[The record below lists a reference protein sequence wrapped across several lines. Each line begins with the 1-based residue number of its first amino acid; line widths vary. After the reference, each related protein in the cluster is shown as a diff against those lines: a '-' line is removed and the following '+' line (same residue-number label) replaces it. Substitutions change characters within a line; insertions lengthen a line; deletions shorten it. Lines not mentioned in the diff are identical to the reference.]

1 MVFPYTVGLYDT
13 TVHIKKHIKRHSGS
27 CIKAVRFLYWK
38 REIERE
44 RERERERS
52 VYRQGETIIDYNN
65 NFYLYEIPSSSYIF
79 QTKLVEIVGF
89 FIG

>member
-27 CIKAVRFLYWK
+27 CIKAVRFLLKK
-38 REIERE
+38 RDW
-44 RERERERS
+44 ERERS

-65 NFYLYEIPSSSYIF
+65 NFYLYDIPSSSYIF

>member
-27 CIKAVRFLYWK
+27 CIKAVRFLLKK
-38 REIERE
+38 RDW
-44 RERERERS
+44 ERERERS

-65 NFYLYEIPSSSYIF
+65 NFYLYEIPSSSSYIF

>member
-27 CIKAVRFLYWK
+27 CIKAVRFLLKK
-38 REIERE
+38 RDW
-44 RERERERS
+44 ERERS

-65 NFYLYEIPSSSYIF
+65 NFYLYEIPSSSSYIF

>member
-1 MVFPYTVGLYDT
+1 MVFSYTVGLYDT

-27 CIKAVRFLYWK
+27 CIKAVRFLLKK
-38 REIERE
+38 RDLK
-44 RERERERS
+44 RERS

-65 NFYLYEIPSSSYIF
+65 NFYLYEIPSSSSYIF

>member
-27 CIKAVRFLYWK
+27 CIKAVRILLKK
-38 REIERE
+38 RDWERE
-44 RERERERS
+44 RGRERS
-52 VYRQGETIIDYNN
+52 VYRQGETVIDYNN

>member
-27 CIKAVRFLYWK
+27 CIKAVRFLLK
-38 REIERE
+38 KRE

-52 VYRQGETIIDYNN
+52 AYRQEETILDYYN
-65 NFYLYEIPSSSYIF
+65 NFYLYEIPSSSSYIF
-79 QTKLVEIVGF
+79 RTKLVEIVGF

>member
-27 CIKAVRFLYWK
+27 CIKAVRFLLKK
-38 REIERE
+38 RDL
-44 RERERERS
+44 RERERS

>member
-27 CIKAVRFLYWK
+27 CIKAARFLLKK
-38 REIERE
+38 RDL

-52 VYRQGETIIDYNN
+52 VYRQGETIIVYNN

>member
-27 CIKAVRFLYWK
+27 CIKAVRFLLK
-38 REIERE
+38 KRE

-65 NFYLYEIPSSSYIF
+65 NFYLYEIPSSSSYIF

>member
-27 CIKAVRFLYWK
+27 CIKAVRFLLKK
-38 REIERE
+38 RDW
-44 RERERERS
+44 ERERS

-65 NFYLYEIPSSSYIF
+65 NFYLYEIPSSSSYIF
-79 QTKLVEIVGF
+79 KQN
-89 FIG
+89 